1 MFSFRPMISRNVA
14 DWVRR
19 SHGAALWLVAR
30 MVERP
35 LAYPSLCIHQPD
47 LIVVFISVRNSVL
60 LVVCFTLLV
69 FWVDSPT
76 LLSQLGVRGERAK

>member
-35 LAYPSLCIHQPD
+35 LAYPSLCIRQPD
-47 LIVVFISVRNSVL
+47 LIVAFISARNSVPWL
-60 LVVCFTLLV
+60 FASLYLSSGVGLGTLQPSIPSLE
-69 FWVDSPT
+69 S
-76 LLSQLGVRGERAK
+76 G